1 MSYPICSVGDLAN
14 VTERSL
20 VAEIRSDLPAA
31 TCDVLSTRINDT
43 ILSNFQTQ
51 LQPVSQAIERQTSS
65 STMVLDS
72 IQTCLA
78 AQVSEQRAAE
88 SALADKIN
96 EVQTGLKLLRTSVE
110 TNAAALDHT
119 AISIPTS
126 GGNEVQYQKDIDP
139 RDRMVQS

>member
-1 MSYPICSVGDLAN
+1 MSYPIYSVGDLAN

-51 LQPVSQAIERQTSS
+51 LHPVSQAIERQASS
-65 STMVLDS
+65 SAMALDS
-72 IQTCLA
+72 MRICLA

-126 GGNEVQYQKDIDP
+126 DGNKSQYQKDIDP